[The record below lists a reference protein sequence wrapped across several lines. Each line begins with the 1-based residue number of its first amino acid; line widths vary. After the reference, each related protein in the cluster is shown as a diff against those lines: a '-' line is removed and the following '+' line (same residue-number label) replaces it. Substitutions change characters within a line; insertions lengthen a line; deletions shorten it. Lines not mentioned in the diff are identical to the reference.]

1 MVDFSF
7 QEMVLLENDGLRDF
21 GTDSDEIKYEY
32 FMNRNLSDV
41 LTGLTCHQLERVNLL
56 DILMVLSRYNRLMAR
71 DPWAVYPQAMRNCF
85 GRKIA
90 QFGALLSQMSN
101 EGEAED
107 LKKLGWHSNGFIALS
122 RSLYLLT
129 ASLFASFK

>member
-56 DILMVLSRYNRLMAR
+56 DILMVLL
-71 DPWAVYPQAMRNCF
+71 RNIRVTIEVQFLLPAF
-85 GRKIA
+85 GSYHLRRRNP
-90 QFGALLSQMSN
+90 LV
-101 EGEAED
+101 
-107 LKKLGWHSNGFIALS
+107 
-122 RSLYLLT
+122 
-129 ASLFASFK
+129 